1 MLNTAERPPV
11 LLVDD
16 EVRSLETLSRTLDEA
31 FEVFTAQSVAEAK
44 RVLAQQ
50 PIQVILCDQRMP
62 DCTGVA
68 FLAEVRER
76 WPRVWRIIISGYTD
90 AEDIIRGINEG
101 GIYQYLTK
109 PWHPENLLLTV
120 GNAAQLFRLQHE
132 GALLTTEMKLTAP
145 SVRKQI
151 KRQRDSL
158 KQKFQLERIRRQP
171 DSPLNAA
178 CAQLAQIARYDISLL
193 ITGESGTGKEL
204 FARALHYGSDRA
216 DQPFVSE
223 NCGAMH
229 DELLSSELFGH
240 RKGAFTGAISD
251 HVGLFEQAHGGTI
264 FLDEIG
270 EISPAFQVKLLRVL
284 QEGEIRPLGADQP
297 RRIDVRIVAAT
308 NRDLQ
313 AEVKAGRFRQDLYYR
328 LAQVTLELPPLRQR
342 PMDIP
347 LLAESVL
354 EQASETFGKAV
365 VGFSAEALAVLKG
378 YAWPGNVRELQNEI
392 QRMLVFCQ
400 DECLDA
406 DLISPHIIRAGA
418 HHERAGN
425 GAELESIAALK
436 GTLKERVELLEA
448 SILRETLIR
457 CRWNKSHAADE
468 LGLSRVGLRNKL
480 ERYGLERTPH

>member
-1 MLNTAERPPV
+1 MSIFADRPAV

-16 EVRSLETLSRTLDEA
+16 EVRSLETLSRTLDDE
-31 FEVFTAQSVAEAK
+31 FEVFSAQSVAEAQ
-44 RVLAQQ
+44 LLLDQH

-62 DCTGVA
+62 DCTGVE

-90 AEDIIRGINEG
+90 SEDIIRGINEG

-109 PWHPENLLLTV
+109 PWHPEQLLITV
-120 GNAAQLFRLQHE
+120 RNAAQLFRLQNE

-145 SVRKQI
+145 GVRKQI
-151 KRQRDSL
+151 RRQRETL
-158 KQKFQLERIRRQP
+158 KQNFQLERIRRSP
-171 DSPLNAA
+171 DSPLNSA
-178 CAQLAQIARYDISLL
+178 CEQLAQIARYDISLL

-204 FARALHYGSDRA
+204 FARALHYSSERA
-216 DQPFVSE
+216 DKPFVSE

-240 RKGAFTGAISD
+240 KKGAFTGAISD

-313 AEVKAGRFRQDLYYR
+313 EEVKAGRFRQDLYYR
-328 LAQVTLELPPLRQR
+328 LAQVTLELPALRERRQ
-342 PMDIP
+342 DIP
-347 LLAESVL
+347 LLAEIML
-354 EQASETFGKAV
+354 EQAAETFGKAV
-365 VGFSAEALAVLKG
+365 VGFSDEALDVLTS
-378 YAWPGNVRELQNEI
+378 YDWPGNVRELQNEV

-400 DECLDA
+400 DNYLGAE
-406 DLISPHIIRAGA
+406 LISPHIIRAGA
-418 HHERAGN
+418 HHTVAGN
-425 GAELESIAALK
+425 AAELESIAGLK

-480 ERYGLERTPH
+480 ERYGLEKSPH